1 MPTSEIQLLF
11 DLGLIVMAAAAFA
24 FIGKVIRVPSL
35 VGYII
40 AGIFIGPILQWVQI
54 DHSLELISELG
65 IALLLFLVGLELS
78 LKKIRDLGK
87 VGLILGVFQ
96 ITLTGAS
103 AFILATALG
112 VAPIASIFIAGTLT
126 Y

>member
-54 DHSLELISELG
+54 IKNGSKLSCNRTDLE
-65 IALLLFLVGLELS
+65 
-78 LKKIRDLGK
+78 
-87 VGLILGVFQ
+87 FQ
-96 ITLTGAS
+96 PFYHECH
-103 AFILATALG
+103 FIN
-112 VAPIASIFIAGTLT
+112 
-126 Y
+126 